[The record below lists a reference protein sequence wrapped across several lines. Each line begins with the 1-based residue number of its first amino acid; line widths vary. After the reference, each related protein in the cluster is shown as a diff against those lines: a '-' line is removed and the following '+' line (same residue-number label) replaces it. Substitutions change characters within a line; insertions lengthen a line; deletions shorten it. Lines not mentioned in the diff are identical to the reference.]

1 MISACFP
8 LTVVGCAVSLADDPP
23 AAHENGR
30 LGEPARAWKH
40 FDMIGDTSTGGPI
53 AIMLGRVRMSIQEN
67 ITAYSGLSDKDFK
80 KAKHRVNLKGKIQG
94 RFDDEM
100 FNGPLSPA
108 LKPSARIC

>member
-1 MISACFP
+1 
-8 LTVVGCAVSLADDPP
+8 
-23 AAHENGR
+23 
-30 LGEPARAWKH
+30 
-40 FDMIGDTSTGGPI
+40 
-53 AIMLGRVRMSIQEN
+53 MSIQEN

-100 FNGPLSPA
+100 FNGSLSPA